1 MTDSNVESKEIDQT
15 NDKVKSYEDE
25 VNELIDL
32 MTLNEASN
40 LNEQLKELE
49 QLEMEKKQR
58 NDKFQITDNSKKMD
72 LNSLL
77 GGSVGG
83 LIKSNPIKSTN
94 NDLIDIDLE
103 RASNMSALQNN
114 LKAFNDLISHANDE
128 FEKEWESAFTQST
141 SKHLSTAND
150 SNNKVESPSADT
162 DFGFFMS
169 AVSDIGSVTPSNN
182 LKSLPLPSQLIS
194 SNNINDLLE
203 NKQNTNQTKQNSNV
217 SSKSQPSNKQVDIL
231 LFTYFIII

>member
-1 MTDSNVESKEIDQT
+1 MESREKDQASNKG
-15 NDKVKSYEDE
+15 KSYEDE

-49 QLEMEKKQR
+49 QLELEKKKR
-58 NDKFQITDNSKKMD
+58 NDKFQISDNSKKMD

-83 LIKSNPIKSTN
+83 LIKSNPMKTSN
-94 NDLIDIDLE
+94 NDLIDIDSE
-103 RASNMSALQNN
+103 RASNVSALNNN
-114 LKAFNDLISHANDE
+114 LKAFNDLINHANDE
-128 FEKEWESAFTQST
+128 FEKEWESAFA
-141 SKHLSTAND
+141 SKPLSATND
-150 SNNKVESPSADT
+150 NHKLESPAADLE
-162 DFGFFMS
+162 FGFFMS
-169 AVSDIGSVTPSNN
+169 AVSEISSVTPSNN

-203 NKQNTNQTKQNSNV
+203 NKQNTINQTNPNNIV
-217 SSKSQPSNKQVDIL
+217 PSKSQASNKQVIY
-231 LFTYFIII
+231 LFINF